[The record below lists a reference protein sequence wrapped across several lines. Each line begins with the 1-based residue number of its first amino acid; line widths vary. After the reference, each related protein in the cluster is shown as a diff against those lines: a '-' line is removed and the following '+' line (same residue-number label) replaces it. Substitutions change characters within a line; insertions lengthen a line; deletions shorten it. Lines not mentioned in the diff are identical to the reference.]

1 MTRLAEEVSALTG
14 RAFTAEL
21 IGRWWDGELIKL
33 VVEQGLK
40 GVPAPLIAEMLGC
53 SEGVVA
59 RWLPKKRPRE
69 EGEGGEGC
77 QDGNEPRT
85 RSE

>member
-1 MTRLAEEVSALTG
+1 
-14 RAFTAEL
+14 
-21 IGRWWDGELIKL
+21 
-33 VVEQGLK
+33 
-40 GVPAPLIAEMLGC
+40 VPAPLIAEMLGC

-77 QDGNEPRT
+77 QDGATERGEGGAGVSDDAEREETSGSTQRPRVDL
-85 RSE
+85 